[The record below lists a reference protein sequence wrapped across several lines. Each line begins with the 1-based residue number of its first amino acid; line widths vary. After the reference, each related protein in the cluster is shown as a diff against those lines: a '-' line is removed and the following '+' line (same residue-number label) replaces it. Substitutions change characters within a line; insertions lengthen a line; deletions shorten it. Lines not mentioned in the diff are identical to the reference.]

1 MKLIHTLIFVFV
13 AISIFAQERNDII
26 QQRIE
31 FISEQLETE
40 SIDLTNLIE
49 QLNFYYDEPIN
60 INTTNGLDLEDL
72 GLLTDVQI
80 NDLILHRKV
89 FGKFI
94 SIYEL
99 QSLKYW
105 DLETIYLMLPFISV
119 DERLDNLHINFKD
132 AIKDGKFELF
142 LRYQPGIQQK
152 SGYQDVPDSIL
163 ENSNKYYYGNADRYY
178 TRFRYS
184 YRTNISIGF
193 TAEKD
198 PGEQF
203 LKGLKS
209 KDLTFIRFMHFTG
222 GVNI

>member
-1 MKLIHTLIFVFV
+1 MKLIHTLIFVFL

-31 FISEQLETE
+31 FISEQLESE

-105 DLETIYLMLPFISV
+105 D
-119 DERLDNLHINFKD
+119 
-132 AIKDGKFELF
+132 
-142 LRYQPGIQQK
+142 
-152 SGYQDVPDSIL
+152 
-163 ENSNKYYYGNADRYY
+163 
-178 TRFRYS
+178 
-184 YRTNISIGF
+184 
-193 TAEKD
+193 
-198 PGEQF
+198 
-203 LKGLKS
+203 
-209 KDLTFIRFMHFTG
+209 
-222 GVNI
+222 

>member
-1 MKLIHTLIFVFV
+1 MRLLQTIFFV
-13 AISIFAQERNDII
+13 LGATSFFAQERNEII

-49 QLNFYYDEPIN
+49 QLNFYFDEPIN
-60 INTTNGLDLEDL
+60 INTTDGLDLEDL

-89 FGKFI
+89 HGKFI

-132 AIKDGKFELF
+132 AIKHGKFDLF
-142 LRYQPGIQQK
+142 LRYQPGMEQK
-152 SGYQDVPDSIL
+152 SGYQEVPDSVL
-163 ENSNKYYYGNADRYY
+163 QNSNQYYYGNADKYY

-184 YRTNISIGF
+184 YRTNISLGL

-203 LKGLKS
+203 FKGAQKQGF
-209 KDLTFIRFMHFTG
+209 DFY
-222 GVNI
+222 

>member
-99 QSLKYW
+99 QTLKYW
-105 DLETIYLMLPFISV
+105 DLETIYLMLP
-119 DERLDNLHINFKD
+119 LYL
-132 AIKDGKFELF
+132 LM
-142 LRYQPGIQQK
+142 
-152 SGYQDVPDSIL
+152 SGSIICTSIL
-163 ENSNKYYYGNADRYY
+163 KTLSKMENLSCFFVISLEYNKNRV
-178 TRFRYS
+178 
-184 YRTNISIGF
+184 I
-193 TAEKD
+193 KM
-198 PGEQF
+198 F
-203 LKGLKS
+203 LILS
-209 KDLTFIRFMHFTG
+209 
-222 GVNI
+222 

>member
-1 MKLIHTLIFVFV
+1 MRFQFSLKK
-13 AISIFAQERNDII
+13 ENDII

-94 SIYEL
+94 SI
-99 QSLKYW
+99 
-105 DLETIYLMLPFISV
+105 
-119 DERLDNLHINFKD
+119 
-132 AIKDGKFELF
+132 
-142 LRYQPGIQQK
+142 
-152 SGYQDVPDSIL
+152 
-163 ENSNKYYYGNADRYY
+163 
-178 TRFRYS
+178 
-184 YRTNISIGF
+184 
-193 TAEKD
+193 
-198 PGEQF
+198 
-203 LKGLKS
+203 
-209 KDLTFIRFMHFTG
+209 
-222 GVNI
+222 

>member
-31 FISEQLETE
+31 FISEQLESE

-152 SGYQDVPDSIL
+152 SGYQEVPDSIL
-163 ENSNKYYYGNADRYY
+163 ELSL
-178 TRFRYS
+178 
-184 YRTNISIGF
+184 IHI
-193 TAEKD
+193 
-198 PGEQF
+198 
-203 LKGLKS
+203 
-209 KDLTFIRFMHFTG
+209 
-222 GVNI
+222 

>member
-1 MKLIHTLIFVFV
+1 M
-13 AISIFAQERNDII
+13 ISFNKELNS
-26 QQRIE
+26 
-31 FISEQLETE
+31 ISEQLESE

-119 DERLDNLHINFKD
+119 DERLDNLHINFKTLSKMENLNCFFV
-132 AIKDGKFELF
+132 ISLE
-142 LRYQPGIQQK
+142 YTK

-163 ENSNKYYYGNADRYY
+163 ESSNKYYYGNADRYY

-193 TAEKD
+193 TAEKILD
-198 PGEQF
+198 
-203 LKGLKS
+203 KGS
-209 KDLTFIRFMHFTG
+209 KARI
-222 GVNI
+222 

>member
-31 FISEQLETE
+31 FISEQLESE

-163 ENSNKYYYGNADRYY
+163 EK
-178 TRFRYS
+178 F
-184 YRTNISIGF
+184 
-193 TAEKD
+193 
-198 PGEQF
+198 
-203 LKGLKS
+203 
-209 KDLTFIRFMHFTG
+209 
-222 GVNI
+222 

>member
-99 QSLKYW
+99 QTLKYW

-119 DERLDNLHINFKD
+119 DERLDNFT
-132 AIKDGKFELF
+132 
-142 LRYQPGIQQK
+142 
-152 SGYQDVPDSIL
+152 SIL
-163 ENSNKYYYGNADRYY
+163 KTLSKMENLSCFFVISLEYNKNRV
-178 TRFRYS
+178 
-184 YRTNISIGF
+184 I
-193 TAEKD
+193 KM
-198 PGEQF
+198 F
-203 LKGLKS
+203 LILS
-209 KDLTFIRFMHFTG
+209 
-222 GVNI
+222 